1 MNMKKW
7 VVLGAVVLTA
17 IVASA
22 LAASSGFYTF
32 KSAAYAVAV
41 SQANPQGSP
50 RYSYSAWWG
59 SDLVALALGA
69 TPTDSQI
76 LALAM
81 NCDSSAAM
89 LVVYDTSNSNILTTV
104 AQTVS
109 LDKVQQADPVTGIT
123 NEERYVAV
131 FNVQPAGNLASGYL
145 TMAGRV
151 HLDSNG
157 CATTV
162 LASQDRDPLDKVVG
176 DEDVAKLTRSRPVPT
191 QRSGQAH
198 FIGVLDVISGGQT
211 NTVLIANGH
220 LTSCQPLN

>member
-1 MNMKKW
+1 MNMKTW
-7 VVLGAVVLTA
+7 VVVSTVVLTA
-17 IVASA
+17 IAAST
-22 LAASSGFYTF
+22 LAASSNFLKFG
-32 KSAAYAVAV
+32 SAAYTVVV
-41 SQANPQGSP
+41 SQANPQGP
-50 RYSYSAWWG
+50 PQYSYTAWWG
-59 SDLVALALGA
+59 SDIAALALGT
-69 TPTDSQI
+69 TPTDSQV

-89 LVVYDTSNSNILTTV
+89 LVVYDTSNSSIMTTV

-123 NEERYVAV
+123 NQERFVAV
-131 FNVQPAGNLASGYL
+131 FNVQPAGNLAGGYL

-157 CATTV
+157 CPTAV
-162 LASQDRDPLDKVVG
+162 LASRDRDPLDKVVG
-176 DEDVAKLTRSRPVPT
+176 DEDVARLTHTRPAPA

-211 NTVLIANGH
+211 NTVLIPSGH
-220 LTSCQPLN
+220 FTSCQPLN